1 MDIISVL
8 VISVVMLVSVIII
21 FAFVDRILKGSPKKS
36 ETKTEKTK
44 VAENPKPEI
53 IDQEKKIPT
62 MKIYNSELADDLNK
76 IIEASEK
83 DESSR
88 IKIDQYTNKEGS
100 ISKYI
105 KKKNYQTFDFGG
117 TEEDENGGED
127 ENSLSF
133 TLDDYKR
140 IVAISNIDDKK

>member
-8 VISVVMLVSVIII
+8 VISVVILVSVIII
-21 FAFVDRILKGSPKKS
+21 FAFVDRMLKGSTKKS

-44 VAENPKPEI
+44 AAENPKPEI
-53 IDQEKKIPT
+53 IDQEKKIST

-117 TEEDENGGED
+117 TDEDENVGDDED
-127 ENSLSF
+127 SISF